1 MSINIRSPGNLRGRL
16 VFIKKKFEQIIKF
29 LVASGDGAEPV
40 SGIDASRLFN
50 PSDTD
55 ELSTVRNLVGS
66 FLVQLTGPSSP
77 GYEEAKNYILKTT
90 DVRLDK
96 ARKFFFLLLEYIFQ
110 EVGSRYDQDADF
122 RGSLDDLH
130 DYIIRGSFFNSAA
143 ETKDKIWK
151 VFFPEGTIRGKRA
164 DRIVSLREKR
174 KVNISSLNRN
184 PIRFPGREVLFAAN
198 VLLTIPP
205 ASRKKDAFNISAD
218 MKAAMHAIESED
230 QLYWYDH
237 PIPFGTEP
245 DTNELLRGMQH
256 LSRAVQFEERRGT
269 KERGRNIDCVLSVSV
284 THRGLRRIARNWL
297 ESELS
302 RSGGIKDINLYM
314 FTEDDTVSLLDEIM
328 IPAALRYIEGC
339 DVAPLRDVFGIDGE
353 YGRHYTFLKAI
364 ARFWSVMISPET
376 RATFKIDLDQV
387 FPQEEL
393 VQSTGASAFQHLTT
407 PLWGALGTDS
417 NGDSVQLGMLA
428 GALVN
433 RNDISFSLFT
443 PDIAFPERG
452 PTCDEWIFW
461 SEVPQA
467 LSTESEM
474 MTSYVNGQDIDG
486 KRSCIQ
492 RIHATGGTTGI
503 LVESLRR
510 YRPFTPTCIGRAED
524 QAYLLSVLYKP
535 DERGYLRYAHEYG
548 LVMRHDTETF
558 ARESPDMERNGKM
571 IGDCVRMLLFS
582 SYARALPWTEGAIKD
597 AVDPFT
603 GCFISRIPV
612 TVACLRFVLRAAQ
625 LLSSEQSEQGLRFF
639 HDGVNRLSGIIES
652 YVDRKDFFHDIYARE
667 KYGWDLYYDT
677 LEVLEQKISEGD
689 PFAVQLLDKARNSI
703 KNLRVAI

>member
-1 MSINIRSPGNLRGRL
+1 LG
-16 VFIKKKFEQIIKF
+16 IKKKFERIIKF
-29 LVASGDGAEPV
+29 LLESGNGTEPV
-40 SGIDASRLFN
+40 SGIDASSLFN

-55 ELSTVRNLVGS
+55 EISTARNLIGS

-77 GYEEAKNYILKTT
+77 GYDEARNYILKTT

-96 ARKFFFLLLEYIFQ
+96 AKRFFFSVLEYIFQ
-110 EVGSRYDQDADF
+110 EVGSRYDQDAGF
-122 RGSLDDLH
+122 RRSLDDLY
-130 DYIIRGSFFNSAA
+130 DYIIHGSYLNSAA
-143 ETKDKIWK
+143 ETKDKLWK
-151 VFFPEGTIRGKRA
+151 VFFPEGIISGKRA
-164 DRIVSLREKR
+164 DWIESLREKR
-174 KVNISSLNRN
+174 KVHISSLNRN
-184 PIRFPGREVLFAAN
+184 PIQFPGREVLFTAN
-198 VLLTIPP
+198 VLLTIPH
-205 ASRKKDAFNISAD
+205 ASRKDDAFNISAD
-218 MKAAMHAIESED
+218 VKEALHAIENED

-237 PIPFGTEP
+237 PIPLGTEP
-245 DTNELLRGMQH
+245 DKNELLWGMQH

-269 KERGRNIDCVLSVSV
+269 KEPGRNIDCVLSVSV
-284 THRGLRRIARNWL
+284 THRGLRRIARNWV

-302 RSGGIKDINLYM
+302 RSGYVKDIDLYM
-314 FTEDDTVSLLDEIM
+314 FTEDDTVSLLDDIL
-328 IPAALRYIEGC
+328 IPAAQRYIKGC
-339 DVAPLRDVFGIDGE
+339 DVTPLRDVFGIDGE

-364 ARFWSVMISPET
+364 ARFWNVLISPET

-417 NGDSVQLGMLA
+417 NGDSVHLGMLA

-433 RNDISFSLFT
+433 RNDIASSLFT

-452 PTCDEWIFW
+452 PTCDEWIFR
-461 SEVPQA
+461 SAVPQA
-467 LSTESEM
+467 LSTEAEM
-474 MTSYVNGQDIDG
+474 MTSYVNGMDIDG

-535 DERGYLRYAHEYG
+535 DEQGYLRYAHEYG
-548 LVMRHDTETF
+548 LVMRHDTGAF

-582 SYARALPWTEGAIKD
+582 IYARALPWTEGAIKD

-612 TVACLRFVLRAAQ
+612 TVACIRFALRAAH
-625 LLSSEQSEQGLRFF
+625 LLSSEQSGQGLRFF
-639 HDGVNRLSGIIES
+639 YDGVNRLSGIIES
-652 YVDRKDFFHDIYARE
+652 YVGRSDFFHEIYTRE
-667 KYGWDLYYDT
+667 KYGWDLYYET
-677 LEVLEQKISEGD
+677 LDVLEQNITEGD
-689 PFAVQLLDKARNSI
+689 PFALQLLDKARNSI
-703 KNLRVAI
+703 KKLRIEI